1 MIPATYK
8 ASHDTALL
16 VAAHGLWLIRLPE
29 RRAFRIV

>member
-1 MIPATYK
+1 MIPENYK

-16 VAAHGLWLIRLPE
+16 VATHGLWPLRLLE